1 MQKKSKM
8 SVQQRKYFVERISNT
23 IDKQILNIRQQ
34 QAADVY
40 DVSEVHYNK
49 YLKALKVYKVFNDY
63 KKCKERTDRLRE
75 KLNSIYDEVKRT
87 IENPDAD
94 WRESQN
100 YPNVWSSSA
109 WTDFDKAFRFACKE
123 TAKKTDTTAT
133 HTKVINNL
141 QAKKDRAIDELH
153 GVNDFQDILG
163 SVNKILKGTEV
174 PKLGA

>member
-1 MQKKSKM
+1 MKKAKM
-8 SVQQRKYFVERISNT
+8 SVQQRKYFVERISGT

-40 DVSEVHYNK
+40 DVSETHYNK
-49 YLKALKVYKVFNDY
+49 YLKALKVYKVLNDY
-63 KKCKERTDRLRE
+63 KKSQELTNRLGE
-75 KLNSIYDEVKRT
+75 KLNSIYNEVQRT

-94 WRESQN
+94 WKESQN

-109 WTDFDKAFRFACKE
+109 WAEFDKAFRWACKE
-123 TAKKTDTTAT
+123 TAKRTDSTAT
-133 HTKVINNL
+133 HTAVINNL
-141 QAKKDRAIDELH
+141 QAKKDKAIDELH
-153 GVNDFQDILG
+153 GVQDFQDILG